1 MAVLS
6 DPSDEGYCFSMQT
19 TPLPSRA
26 AKHAI
31 TPASSA
37 PPTMTHKDHAIDSL
51 ARALEQSLAPQACA
65 HLALELLAHVPVEML
80 RHAVQE
86 LNQRL
91 RWDFID
97 KLPLEISLRIL
108 QFLPATDIASN
119 VLLVSKRWHAV
130 ASQPYL
136 WRQLYRAQGWRFDR
150 QRWELYCSFPRIAD
164 ASQSLLLRSV
174 SQMADAFSSASS
186 GTLAPAVASLSK
198 LQSLERE
205 FCAGNALLDGGASQ
219 SAMDSLATATAAAMS
234 LNAAARASPRL
245 LHHSHVQGD
254 SLGALRLLGI
264 RLPGI
269 GDRSPGPSNRMCGSP
284 QRLAQQLCP
293 LQLAPAQSRQK
304 ASSAGHRAR
313 RIQAV
318 DWQDMYLQHHCLLEN
333 WRKGRCR
340 VDRWEA
346 AHSESIYSL
355 QFGRDNWL
363 YTGSRDNSVRIW
375 HMSETGSQITPLA
388 TLQGHTGSV
397 LTLQADEST
406 LITGSSDATVCVWDL
421 DSCTVRHRL
430 QHDDAVLSLRFTD
443 RWLVT
448 ASKDRMLH
456 VWRRDQDYAHA
467 FDLAGHAVA
476 INAISLHGDVLVSA
490 SGDRT
495 IKLWNLTTRTCVQ
508 TLDEHTRGVATLDFD
523 GMYIVSGS
531 SDRSI
536 RIWNARSGKC
546 ERTIAN
552 AHSDLV
558 RTVMFDRSMDV
569 LVSGSYDET
578 IKVWSFSTGCLL
590 YKFRNV
596 HTSRVFKLMFDRS
609 RIVSCSHDR
618 SVAVIDF
625 AVNLPH
631 ARLLL

>member
-1 MAVLS
+1 MAVLN
-6 DPSDEGYCFSMQT
+6 DPSDEGYCFSMQA
-19 TPLPSRA
+19 TPQPSHA

-31 TPASSA
+31 TPPASA
-37 PPTMTHKDHAIDSL
+37 PPTTTHKDHAVDSL
-51 ARALEQSLAPQACA
+51 ARVLEQSLAPQARTL
-65 HLALELLAHVPVEML
+65 LALELLAHVPVEML
-80 RHAVQE
+80 RHAVHE

-91 RWDFID
+91 RLDFTD
-97 KLPLEISLRIL
+97 KLPLEISLRIF
-108 QFLPATDIASN
+108 QFLPATDIAGS

-130 ASQPYL
+130 ATQPYL
-136 WRQLYRAQGWRFDR
+136 WRQLYRAQGWRFDM
-150 QRWELYCSFPRIAD
+150 QRWELYSSFPRIAD

-174 SQMADAFSSASS
+174 AQMADTFSSASS
-186 GTLAPAVASLSK
+186 GTLAPAAASLSR

-205 FCAGNALLDGGASQ
+205 LYAGNALLDGGSSQ
-219 SAMDSLATATAAAMS
+219 SAMGSLAAATAAAMS
-234 LNAAARASPRL
+234 INAAARASPRL
-245 LHHSHVQGD
+245 LHHSHAQGD

-269 GDRSPGPSNRMCGSP
+269 GDRSPGPSSHMRHGSP
-284 QRLAQQLCP
+284 RRLAQQQQQQQQLCP
-293 LQLAPAQSRQK
+293 QQV
-304 ASSAGHRAR
+304 AGHRAR
-313 RIQAV
+313 RKQAV
-318 DWQDMYLQHHCLLEN
+318 DWQAMYSQHHCLLEN

-355 QFGRDNWL
+355 QFGRDNRL
-363 YTGSRDNSVRIW
+363 YTGSRDTSVRIW
-375 HMSETGSQITPLA
+375 HLSETGSQITPLA

-421 DSCTVRHRL
+421 GSCAVRHRL
-430 QHDDAVLSLRFTD
+430 PHDDAVLSLRFTD

-456 VWRRDQDYAHA
+456 VWRRDQNYAHA

-495 IKLWNLTTRTCVQ
+495 IKLWNLATRTCVQ

-523 GMYIVSGS
+523 GTYIVSGS

-590 YKFRNV
+590 HKFRNV

-625 AVNLPH
+625 AAKLPH